1 LTTPQGEVEASGVM
15 GEAAGG
21 LVPVT
26 KSALTLA
33 TITATTATVVLGTV
47 RGRAID
53 AQFFKELKSVRFDFD

>member
-1 LTTPQGEVEASGVM
+1 LTTPQGEGEASGVM
-15 GEAAGG
+15 GEAADG

-33 TITATTATVVLGTV
+33 TITATTATVFLGTV

-53 AQFFKELKSVRFDFD
+53 AQFFKELKSV